1 MACPGKGSEQAGVT
15 NQVTVPFG
23 WERIVKDG
31 LVSYISPSGVQ
42 LSSTDEV
49 KAYLIADN
57 TCKCG
62 LECPVHI
69 EKIFIFDGRVS
80 SSSDP
85 GGESSPASSS
95 CKHAVR
101 RNDGG
106 EQRKP
111 IHNQGLPIVSSNLRS
126 SVLHPGGVL
135 PVQMRPSLQRSD
147 LLMQNSIEAQQH
159 QIQLK
164 IREASVRQAQVLS
177 SDSRSAPTPAAQGG
191 TSNPSGCYGHA
202 RQQLPAVSLPG
213 TIADGS
219 QDQVDLQKY
228 SASFNLG
235 TSMPTS
241 TMLHHVLGQKQQQQ
255 QPDSMH
261 HHPGRLESNPP
272 PNKRQ
277 RSKSLEEQQWY
288 YSMMRNSA
296 PLSPVG
302 ANIVPGVSTFYQ
314 PGLPL
319 MNVYG
324 QPSNLVSFQ
333 PSFPVA
339 EYPMIFSR
347 GGGNMSM
354 MRHVTPVS
362 LISQFSGA
370 PLGIPCYGS
379 TVPVVQGAGAVPF
392 GMVPQ
397 PVHQRAFV
405 RLPPVDPVSSSCNTP
420 PNGLFSSSVP
430 TSVVTSSPHIVLQA
444 PKTVKDMLAENRSSQ
459 GRSDASGAESSQTRT
474 SLGMEQEAVRNEVA
488 ETLCSL
494 SSAGEVLFETNG
506 SDIPSETKERSEQ
519 LVNNQRD
526 CTTTADGRLDHEQK
540 ACGTTTHKGDVTIT
554 PGLSELEQA
563 SGVCGVHVKEV
574 KHVRRVE
581 EQTGVTSSQNSDSNS
596 VFGAQSQLH
605 VKGTVEQSTT
615 VIDSQGLGLDQ
626 TSNQG
631 LNTGGK
637 VDGVKGDH
645 KERGTVPSSC
655 SPQALSTFLP
665 TVSSYEKAD
674 STDHR
679 TSGETT
685 TDHENDSLVQSETAL
700 SNVELVRED
709 EQSSSVSNKLSRVD
723 CVEVDDD
730 SVKETKIAA
739 VETLLQLSSH
749 ETLYSVREG
758 EANEQE
764 LTGASSIVSSV
775 QSADVIND
783 VINMHQ
789 PLKQLCNKTVWDNS
803 CPSSA
808 VGLLSDCNNS
818 SLPSLRNESR
828 DQMQLS
834 DSVCESSAS
843 RCRDV
848 TFVAKSGNENF
859 ELCVESE
866 TKHED
871 ALVNSDLPNQR
882 ITTQNNSYSDTGLEE
897 RLVSH
902 GLDESETKES
912 QENIGDPCTDT
923 REVRKND
930 GGVHLQENIS
940 TSEMDTEKGI
950 TLEAGCE
957 NVMCNDTNV
966 CENNSSMVDAVKGR
980 AQTLDESKQSL
991 PGSYLTEV
999 SDEDQIVNE
1008 REEISCPKDENIV
1021 EVGNKLNYLGVTVE
1035 KTDKVEVTDLKC
1047 DKVKGSKQCQ
1057 DSNEM
1062 DIGQEVGRDETEAS
1076 KSVILTHPVVTAK
1089 SDDKVESIIL
1099 LQDDNNKMEIQEVVK
1114 DKAEASKS
1122 FKLTHREETTPTGEK
1137 NLLPQNRNVSNEMNP
1152 ESSDKENVEDCDSS
1166 CVSRTMSPEPSE
1178 DTSQEDE
1185 KGCAS
1190 KDEKLS
1196 SSDLTGD
1203 KISLSPNDSVLI
1215 DSTLININTEQE
1227 KHSLKEVESSNL
1239 LSSLDLA
1246 GSKSQTSIVNYT
1258 EDSVNAAQVDPN
1270 IMAENGDVYL
1280 SGVPI
1285 GRGAEK
1291 DVLMNGSSLS
1301 CLNCSVKETT
1311 LSRSRLIKDQEQA
1324 FTNVGRITRRRRLDP
1339 VLAVETNGGSISST
1353 EIPSRAL
1360 RRHFETGD
1368 LVWGQLRG
1376 HTSWPGKLVSDGD
1389 VKGQTRKEHGK
1400 VWVMWFGDHSFAQV
1414 EPDKLKTLSEGL
1426 EAHHNARTR
1435 VSRARRVTTNLE
1447 AAIQEAMLE
1456 LDKQSEQVKSTKRTI
1471 SARTRQVKRQKNR

>member
-80 SSSDP
+80 SSSNP
-85 GGESSPASSS
+85 GGESSPASS

-164 IREASVRQAQVLS
+164 IREQVFVKPKFFHPTVGLLLLLLLREAHRTPVVVTAMLDS
-177 SDSRSAPTPAAQGG
+177 SSQRCHSLGLLPMAVKIKSISKLLCLVQSWDKHADLHDATPRVGAKA
-191 TSNPSGCYGHA
+191 T
-202 RQQLPAVSLPG
+202 
-213 TIADGS
+213 
-219 QDQVDLQKY
+219 
-228 SASFNLG
+228 
-235 TSMPTS
+235 
-241 TMLHHVLGQKQQQQ
+241 QQQAN
-255 QPDSMH
+255 SMH

-362 LISQFSGA
+362 SDQPIFRS

-379 TVPVVQGAGAVPF
+379 TVQWLGAGAVPF

-563 SGVCGVHVKEV
+563 SGVCG
-574 KHVRRVE
+574 
-581 EQTGVTSSQNSDSNS
+581 
-596 VFGAQSQLH
+596 
-605 VKGTVEQSTT
+605 
-615 VIDSQGLGLDQ
+615 
-626 TSNQG
+626 G

-1456 LDKQSEQVKSTKRTI
+1456 LDKQSEQVKVWKTY
-1471 SARTRQVKRQKNR
+1471 